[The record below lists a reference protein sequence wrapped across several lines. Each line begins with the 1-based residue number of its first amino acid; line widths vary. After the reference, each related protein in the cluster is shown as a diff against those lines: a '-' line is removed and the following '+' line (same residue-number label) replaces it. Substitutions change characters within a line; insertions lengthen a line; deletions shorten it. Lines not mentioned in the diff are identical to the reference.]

1 MSALQLAVPLGNML
15 GNTLGNTLGTAVVV
29 TTSAGSVN
37 HGGPVTHQGEGGSV
51 SPDEEVQ
58 CSLVLLCL
66 QFLP

>member
-1 MSALQLAVPLGNML
+1 ML